1 MGIGVSIFLLAAGA
15 ILNWGV
21 ETNTQGVDL
30 DAIGAILMVI
40 GLLGLLASLIAFG
53 DWAPWR
59 SDVYRDRD
67 VVRDRD
73 VYVDEPAGYRRT
85 VVDEDPYAGRRT
97 AMVEEEPSVHRAASR
112 RTFR

>member
-21 ETNTQGVDL
+21 STDPQGVDL
-30 DAIGAILMVI
+30 GAIGTILMIV
-40 GLLGLLASLIAFG
+40 GLLGLLVSLVAFG

-59 SDVYRDRD
+59 QDAYRRRD

-73 VYVDEPAGYRRT
+73 VYVDEPPAYRQT
-85 VVDEDPYAGRRT
+85 VVEEDPYAGRRSAT
-97 AMVEEEPSVHRAASR
+97 VEEEPARRVTTR
-112 RTFR
+112 RTYR